1 MMVQIIGFYDTNDQE
16 KREDFCMQKLQT
28 LCGGLNIKRINQ
40 YKVFLTGLLNTF
52 FHCLI
57 LITSEN

>member
-40 YKVFLTGLLNTF
+40 
-52 FHCLI
+52 
-57 LITSEN
+57 